1 MSSPAFLRYTL
12 TGGGATALHY
22 GLLLA
27 LVERLHWPAAPAA
40 MLGAVA
46 GAALAYAGNR
56 RWTFGRSAARHR
68 QALPRFALVA
78 LVSAALSGAIVWVG
92 SVRLGLHYLVAQ
104 ALATGAAL
112 LLGYRLNKT
121 WSFA

>member
-1 MSSPAFLRYTL
+1 MSSPAFFRYTL
-12 TGGGATALHY
+12 TGGLATLLHY
-22 GLLLA
+22 ALLLA
-27 LVERLHWPAAPAA
+27 LVEWLRWPAALAA
-40 MLGAVA
+40 VLGALA
-46 GAALAYAGNR
+46 GAAFAYAGNR

-92 SVRLGLHYLVAQ
+92 SVRLGLHYLLAQ
-104 ALATGAAL
+104 ALATGTGL
-112 LLGYRLNKT
+112 LLSYRLNKR